1 MRLFGSVQTHS
12 RDQSFVVLRHNM
24 RFVVVMAAGSITGTV
39 VGALL
44 LGVIPSLIIVPL
56 LAALLALSAIRVWRH
71 A

>member
-1 MRLFGSVQTHS
+1 M
-12 RDQSFVVLRHNM
+12 LRHNM

-71 A
+71 V